1 MKTLTAKKDHTSPSK
16 IKQIV
21 DIDGFPIYFD
31 GPESIGG
38 GNEAPNPH
46 TYLNAAVAACKAIT
60 IRLVAARRKMALEDV
75 NITLN
80 CDDSEE
86 RQGRYVMHFDIELIG
101 DLDDKSRQILLNAA
115 EQCPVGKLLTDDV
128 KVELHSRLI

>member
-1 MKTLTAKKDHTSPSK
+1 MKNLSVKKDTTSTSK

-21 DIDGFPIYFD
+21 IVDGYSISFD

-38 GNEAPNPH
+38 ASEAPNPH
-46 TYLNAAVAACKAIT
+46 AYLNASVAACKAIT
-60 IRLVAARRKMALEDV
+60 IRLVAERRKMALEDV

-86 RQGRYVMHFDIELIG
+86 RKGRYVMNFDIELIG
-101 DLDDKSRQILLNAA
+101 DLSEKERQVLLNAA
-115 EQCPVGKLLTDDV
+115 VACSVGKLLTDDV
-128 KVELHSRLI
+128 SVELNSQLV